1 MTVTVLSNEN
11 PRPGAADLRVRV
23 DASAQRPRAGQFAHI
38 ACGDALLLRRPI
50 SLCDCDEEAGVWR
63 FVFEYKGPGTR
74 YLAARKP
81 GDTLDLLGPLGRGF
95 TCEPE
100 GPPTLLAGGGIGV
113 PPLLL
118 AARRLTGAAHA
129 VLGFRAAP
137 LAVLTDELAS
147 LCARTAFCSD
157 DGSLGTREFTDAVV
171 RRLLAET
178 AYARV
183 LACGPRPMLRAV
195 AEAARAAGVPCEVS
209 LEERMACG
217 VGACL
222 ACACRVGREAG
233 ETFRR
238 VCLDGPVFDAE
249 TVVW

>member
-1 MTVTVLSNEN
+1 MIVTVLSNESL
-11 PRPGAADLRVRV
+11 RPGASDLRIRA
-23 DASAQRPRAGQFAHI
+23 DASARRPRAGQFAHI

-50 SLCDCDEEAGVWR
+50 SLCDEEAGVWR
-63 FVFEYKGPGTR
+63 FVFEHKGPGTR

-81 GDTLDLLGPLGRGF
+81 GDTLDILGPLGRGF

-100 GPPTLLAGGGIGV
+100 DLPTLLVGGGIGV

-118 AARRLTGAAHA
+118 AARRLAGTAHA
-129 VLGFRAAP
+129 VLGFRAAS

-157 DGSLGTREFTDAVV
+157 DGSLGTRGFTDAVA
-171 RRLLAET
+171 RRLLSET

-195 AEAARAAGVPCEVS
+195 AGAARAAGVPCEVS

-222 ACACRVGREAG
+222 ACACRVRAG
-233 ETFRR
+233 AEETFRR